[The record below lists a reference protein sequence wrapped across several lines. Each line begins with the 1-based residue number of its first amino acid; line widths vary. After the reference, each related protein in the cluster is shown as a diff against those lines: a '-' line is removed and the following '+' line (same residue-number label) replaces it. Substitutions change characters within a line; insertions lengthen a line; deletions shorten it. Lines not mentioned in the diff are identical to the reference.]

1 MGRLVYNKLSL
12 IWPLC
17 GFQPNRAM
25 ENSKGGDKVK
35 EFYIGQLRTDDE
47 IQDFFMVKTIAIKI
61 GSNKKQY
68 LDLVVCD
75 KTGEMTA
82 KKWDVAD
89 AELPALNEIGEGDIV
104 KLKANV
110 TEWNSMRQL
119 RVLKLR
125 KSVTEDHAELMDFIK
140 AAPEKAEE
148 MYQFIHGKAE
158 AMEDVELRGLCVRI
172 LDDHKDKLMYYP
184 AAAKNHHAELAGLLY
199 HMKRMLM
206 TAERICEVY
215 GNLNK
220 DLVTSGVIIHDIEKL
235 NEIEAD
241 TMGIASG
248 YSFEGQLLGHLVQGI
263 KSIDRLAEELGM
275 GKEKTIM
282 LEHMILSHHYEPD
295 FGSPKKPLFPEA
307 EILHYLDMIDA
318 RMYDMQEALDATSPG
333 EFSDRV
339 WTLDNRKLYKPQTF

>member
-1 MGRLVYNKLSL
+1 M
-12 IWPLC
+12 
-17 GFQPNRAM
+17 
-25 ENSKGGDKVK
+25 K
-35 EFYIGQLRTDDE
+35 EYYIGQLRTDDE

-68 LDLVVCD
+68 LDLLLCD
-75 KTGEMTA
+75 RSGEITA

-89 AELPALNEIGEGDIV
+89 TELPSLNEIGEGDLI

-110 TEWNSMRQL
+110 TEWNGMRQL
-119 RVLKLR
+119 RVQKLR
-125 KSVTEDHAELMDFIK
+125 KAVAEDDLELPDFIK
-140 AAPEKAEE
+140 AAPEKADD
-148 MYQFIHGKAE
+148 MYLYLLEKAE
-158 AMEDVELRGLCVRI
+158 GMEDEDLRKLCVR
-172 LDDHKDKLMYYP
+172 LMEENQERLMYYP
-184 AAAKNHHAELAGLLY
+184 AATKNHHAELAGLLY

-215 GNLNK
+215 QNLNR
-220 DLVTSGVIIHDIEKL
+220 DLVMAGVIIHDMEKL

-241 TMGIASG
+241 TRGMSTG

-263 KSIDRLAEELGM
+263 KSIDRLAEELGIN
-275 GKEKTIM
+275 KEKTIM

-318 RMYDMQEALDATSPG
+318 RMYDMQEALESTSPG
-333 EFSDRV
+333 DFSDRV
-339 WTLDNRKLYKPQTF
+339 WTLDNRRLYKPETF

>member
-1 MGRLVYNKLSL
+1 M
-12 IWPLC
+12 
-17 GFQPNRAM
+17 
-25 ENSKGGDKVK
+25 K

-47 IQDFFMVKTIAIKI
+47 IQDFFMVKAIAIKI

-68 LDLVVCD
+68 LDMLLCD
-75 KTGEMTA
+75 KTGELTA

-89 AELPALNEIGEGDIV
+89 PELPALNEISEGDIV
-104 KLKANV
+104 KLKGNV
-110 TEWNSMRQL
+110 TEWNGMRQI

-125 KSVTEDHAELMDFIK
+125 KAVPEDNAELTDFIK
-140 AAPEKAEE
+140 AAPEKAAD
-148 MYQFIHGKAE
+148 MYDFILNAAE
-158 AMEDVELRGLCVRI
+158 AMQDEELKKLCLR
-172 LDDHKDKLMYYP
+172 LMTDNREKLMYYP
-184 AAAKNHHAELAGLLY
+184 AAAKNHHAELSGLLY

-206 TAERICEVY
+206 TAERVCEVY
-215 GNLNK
+215 TNLNR
-220 DLVTSGVIIHDIEKL
+220 DLVVAGVILHDMEKL

-241 TMGIASG
+241 TMGMASG

-263 KSIDRLAEELGM
+263 KTVDRLAEELGM
-275 GKEKTIM
+275 GGEKKIM

-318 RMYDMQEALDATSPG
+318 RMYDMQEALDATFPG

-339 WTLDNRKLYKPQTF
+339 WTLDNRRLYKPQTF

>member
-1 MGRLVYNKLSL
+1 M
-12 IWPLC
+12 
-17 GFQPNRAM
+17 
-25 ENSKGGDKVK
+25 K

-47 IQDFFMVKTIAIKI
+47 IQDFFMVKAIAIKI

-68 LDLVVCD
+68 LDMLVCD
-75 KTGEMTA
+75 KTGELTA

-89 AELPALNEIGEGDIV
+89 AELPTLNEIAEGDII
-104 KLKANV
+104 KLKGSV
-110 TEWNSMRQL
+110 TEWNGMRQL

-125 KSVTEDHAELMDFIK
+125 KVVPEDNAELMDFIK
-140 AAPEKAEE
+140 AAPEKAADMYDFIQNAAEVMQDEE
-148 MYQFIHGKAE
+148 LKQLC
-158 AMEDVELRGLCVRI
+158 LRVLT
-172 LDDHKDKLMYYP
+172 DNKEKLMYYP
-184 AAAKNHHAELAGLLY
+184 AAAKNHHAELSGLLY

-206 TAERICEVY
+206 TAERVCEVY
-215 GNLNK
+215 TNLNR
-220 DLVTSGVIIHDIEKL
+220 DLVVAGVILHDMEKL
-235 NEIEAD
+235 NEIDAD

-263 KSIDRLAEELGM
+263 KSVDRLAEELGI
-275 GKEKTIM
+275 GAEKKIM

-318 RMYDMQEALDATSPG
+318 RMYDMQEALDATFPG

-339 WTLDNRKLYKPQTF
+339 WTLDNRRLYKPQTF